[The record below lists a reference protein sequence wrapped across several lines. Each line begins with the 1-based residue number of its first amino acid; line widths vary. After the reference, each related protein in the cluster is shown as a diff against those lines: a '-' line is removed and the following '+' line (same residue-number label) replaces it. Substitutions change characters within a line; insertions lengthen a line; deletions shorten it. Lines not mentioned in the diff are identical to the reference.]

1 MAFIYLLRNDDGEYK
16 IGYTKH
22 NDINKRVSQLLTG
35 TSQNLE
41 VVYLF
46 ETKHNRK
53 VETALHNL
61 YSHKNIKRE
70 FFNLDI
76 EEVKNF
82 ISKCE
87 LLERNFDILEC
98 NNMYLNKNGGI

>member
-16 IGYTKH
+16 IGFTK
-22 NDINKRVSQLLTG
+22 NSTEKRVKQLLTG
-35 TSQNLE
+35 TSQDISIE
-41 VVYLF
+41 YIF

-70 FFNLDI
+70 FFRLSI

-98 NNMYLNKNGGI
+98 NNMYLNKNGGL